1 MPPTDTINNGAT
13 AHAGQA
19 PAQPRHG
26 EEVMRVVEQRLSVE
40 FGFRDPLLVRSAS
53 EGFLCTLLALG
64 IGTGDE
70 VILPVSI
77 CHTMINATLLSG
89 ATPVLAD
96 CDQQMALSAAA
107 AKLRITP
114 RTRCIAAHH
123 PFGRA
128 VDLSPLRAVAA
139 RSANPVVLVED
150 CAQALGAALDAPVG
164 LFGDVA
170 LFSFAARK
178 PLAAGTGGMV
188 VVHGHS
194 PHNESLRARLRH
206 TARVGAPG
214 YPDDELLGWFSS
226 PSPSDA
232 ATLLEQIDR
241 FRGDLRAR
249 LSAAAE
255 AVTILAS
262 SFSVL
267 SSEDPRRWP
276 PRSVFHRIVVDLPT
290 RNRPARY
297 EGIMRRLDAMLPPS
311 ARRVVESGIPRA
323 PFETEYLQE
332 RYRRARRED
341 LCDAPGVEFP
351 VWNSYRWRYVYLR
364 TDASVSR
371 SDLLAACHALVHA
384 IGSNED

>member
-1 MPPTDTINNGAT
+1 MPPTDIIDNGT
-13 AHAGQA
+13 AVRAGEA
-19 PAQPRHG
+19 PAQPRHVD
-26 EEVMRVVEQRLSVE
+26 EVMRGVEQRLSTE
-40 FGFRDPLLVRSAS
+40 FGVRDPLMVRTAS

-64 IGTGDE
+64 IGPGDE

-77 CHTMINATLLSG
+77 CHTMINATLLAG

-96 CDQQMALSAAA
+96 CDEQMAVSAEAVR
-107 AKLRITP
+107 LGITP
-114 RTRCIAAHH
+114 RTRCIVAHH

-139 RSANPVVLVED
+139 RSSNPIVLVED

-188 VVHGHS
+188 VVHGRS
-194 PHNESLRARLRH
+194 PHDDSLRARLRH
-206 TARVGAPG
+206 TARIGTPG
-214 YPDDELLGWFSS
+214 YPDEELLGWFSS

-232 ATLLEQIDR
+232 AMLLEHIDR

-249 LSAAAE
+249 LDVAAE
-255 AVTILAS
+255 ALAVLAS
-262 SFSVL
+262 SFRVL
-267 SSEDPRRWP
+267 SSENLHRWP

-290 RNRPARY
+290 RNLPGRY
-297 EGIMRRLDAMLPPS
+297 ERIMRRLDVMLSPA

-323 PFETEYLQE
+323 PFETEYLRE
-332 RYRRARRED
+332 RYRRAGRED
-341 LCDAPGVEFP
+341 LCDPPGVEFP
-351 VWNSYRWRYVYLR
+351 VWNSYRWRYAYLR

-371 SDLLAACHALVHA
+371 SDILAACRALVHA
-384 IGSNED
+384 INSSED